1 MKRLAGILIAVA
13 LVSAGLAQ
21 GTFTIRRPLDGST
34 VRENV
39 KIRIPRSGI
48 SDRQY
53 IGVTVNG
60 RFIEAA
66 IPEQEGDD
74 WVYTLDTKAMDVPDG
89 ACTIELV
96 LYQDNGDQGSVVV
109 DRTSVDVTVDNFTS
123 IGADPE
129 GVRLRYRFPVGSELI
144 YFTQL
149 NAEIETLSAAAAANN
164 QRGNKR
170 VLPGERVRFA
180 YSIMN
185 SYAGQAGREGLM
197 SIQPRPEPG
206 RDTVSLTITGE
217 TQARVYRAAELA
229 PWYMR
234 ITDTGREVFSD
245 IPDKFGVD
253 GGSFSFEPMNLYGFF
268 PWPVLPFS
276 PVQANETFA
285 GAFLQSTVDL
295 QDKDKTDRFFAT
307 IPVQGRI
314 ERFEWY
320 RGIPTAK
327 IVYRLN
333 QNNALAMAFQQASGP
348 QAQGEQLDLTTTVYF
363 DINRGRIVDM
373 ETRYT
378 QTMRINT
385 NPAGGGA
392 GGGAGAPNGG
402 RVQGAGGAG
411 GPAAGRGGGS
421 AAVQES
427 ITPLPGS
434 FDFTVPD
441 GSRLVFD
448 PQFDTSGNVTGFWRQ
463 TMPEDDGPR
472 GGGSGEAGA
481 RGGGGGGP
489 AFGGG
494 GNRGG
499 TARSAQQVIR
509 ISRIIKMTL
518 Q

>member
-197 SIQPRPEPG
+197 SIQPRRTGPRYGVLDDYG
-206 RDTVSLTITGE
+206 RD
-217 TQARVYRAAELA
+217 
-229 PWYMR
+229 
-234 ITDTGREVFSD
+234 
-245 IPDKFGVD
+245 
-253 GGSFSFEPMNLYGFF
+253 
-268 PWPVLPFS
+268 
-276 PVQANETFA
+276 A
-285 GAFLQSTVDL
+285 GAGLPGGGVGSVVHADYGYGPRSVQRHSGQVRGGR
-295 QDKDKTDRFFAT
+295 RFF
-307 IPVQGRI
+307 
-314 ERFEWY
+314 
-320 RGIPTAK
+320 
-327 IVYRLN
+327 L
-333 QNNALAMAFQQASGP
+333 L
-348 QAQGEQLDLTTTVYF
+348 
-363 DINRGRIVDM
+363 
-373 ETRYT
+373 
-378 QTMRINT
+378 
-385 NPAGGGA
+385 
-392 GGGAGAPNGG
+392 
-402 RVQGAGGAG
+402 
-411 GPAAGRGGGS
+411 
-421 AAVQES
+421 
-427 ITPLPGS
+427 
-434 FDFTVPD
+434 
-441 GSRLVFD
+441 
-448 PQFDTSGNVTGFWRQ
+448 
-463 TMPEDDGPR
+463 
-472 GGGSGEAGA
+472 
-481 RGGGGGGP
+481 
-489 AFGGG
+489 
-494 GNRGG
+494 
-499 TARSAQQVIR
+499 
-509 ISRIIKMTL
+509 
-518 Q
+518 